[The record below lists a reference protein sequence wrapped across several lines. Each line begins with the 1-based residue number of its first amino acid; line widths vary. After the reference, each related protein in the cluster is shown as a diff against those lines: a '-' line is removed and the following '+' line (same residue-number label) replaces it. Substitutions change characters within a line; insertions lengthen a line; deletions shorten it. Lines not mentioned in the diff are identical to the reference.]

1 MATNSN
7 YDSAKKTTKLVRGIH
22 SWIKFQK
29 HQGVESL
36 TIQGKEALADL
47 SQDKNGDTNLILNAD
62 KDKVNTVAS
71 SVPYLA
77 VAHTITGTD
86 PNQEK
91 TATISQDLT
100 QFNLGSDGLI
110 DVSKTE
116 TSITLYTTKI
126 TEKINEVVTSAVT
139 TKETE
144 IKEYVN
150 TTLSTKETELKEF
163 VTEHTARAVGVSPSY
178 VADEI
183 RKVKEELTSE
193 INKQG
198 GSNLENRNLIIY
210 NRKGSYDESCAKFTI
225 SSASTMYTTI
235 VDVIYKGVNDN
246 PNDSDYSNATF
257 YVASGSISQLEQN
270 GVKLIQGNASDKI
283 DWDIIL
289 PEKGTYTSIELTIFG
304 DPKYVNDTE
313 YPYNLNI
320 IGDTSY
326 TPPIETAG
334 NTPQPI
340 S

>member
-1 MATNSN
+1 MA
-7 YDSAKKTTKLVRGIH
+7 KTTKLVQGIH

-36 TIQGKEALADL
+36 SIEGKQALADL

-77 VAHTITGTD
+77 ISHTTTGTD

-144 IKEYVN
+144 IKDYVN
-150 TTLSTKETELKEF
+150 TTLSAKETELKEF
-163 VTEHTARAVGVSPSY
+163 VTDHTAGAVGVSPSY

-183 RKVKEELTSE
+183 RKAKEELE
-193 INKQG
+193 AKINEYA
-198 GSNLENRNLIIY
+198 GSGSDVDTLHKCY
-210 NRKGSYDESCAKFTI
+210 WAKGSSSGQNSAKYAIHGVSNRVLI
-225 SSASTMYTTI
+225 SVSVSYYT
-235 VDVIYKGVNDN
+235 DGKKVIEQLFV
-246 PNDSDYSNATF
+246 S
-257 YVASGSISQLEQN
+257 SGEVTDFVKN
-270 GVKLIQGNASDKI
+270 GIGIECSNASDGN
-283 DWDIIL
+283 D
-289 PEKGTYTSIELTIFG
+289 LTITLPVKTDSFQVDLITYAYPFG
-304 DPKYVNDTE
+304 GFTDVNADVTPDP
-313 YPYNLNI
+313 
-320 IGDTSY
+320 SY
-326 TPPIETAG
+326 TPVRENTAPV
-334 NTPQPI
+334 PQ
-340 S
+340 

>member
-1 MATNSN
+1 MA
-7 YDSAKKTTKLVRGIH
+7 KTTKLVRGIH

-36 TIQGKEALADL
+36 SIEGKQALADL

-77 VAHTITGTD
+77 IAHTTTGTD

-91 TATISQDLT
+91 TVTISQDLT

-144 IKEYVN
+144 LKEYVN
-150 TTLSTKETELKEF
+150 TTLSAKETELKEF
-163 VTEHTARAVGVSPSY
+163 VTDHTAGAVGVSPSY

-183 RKVKEELTSE
+183 RKAKEELE
-193 INKQG
+193 AKINEHAG
-198 GSNLENRNLIIY
+198 GSSNPQTV
-210 NRKGSYDESCAKFTI
+210 KGITNI
-225 SSASTMYTTI
+225 
-235 VDVIYKGVNDN
+235 
-246 PNDSDYSNATF
+246 
-257 YVASGSISQLEQN
+257 ASGSPLNSANQPSSDSAYKFKLTGLYTMSFRPAFVANISYTLKN
-270 GVKLIQGNASDKI
+270 TDKTYTTTVYV
-283 DWDIIL
+283 
-289 PEKGTYTSIELTIFG
+289 PEKSSLVTVDGALTFKVAFDSIELIFDQEAHDVTVQGTIF
-304 DPKYVNDTE
+304 DSVTINNDTFV
-313 YPYNLNI
+313 I
-320 IGDTSY
+320 RMDTTY
-326 TPPIETAG
+326 IPGETRE
-334 NTPQPI
+334 NTAPVPQ
-340 S
+340 

>member
-1 MATNSN
+1 MA
-7 YDSAKKTTKLVRGIH
+7 KTTKLVRGIH

-36 TIQGKEALADL
+36 SIEGKQALADL

-77 VAHTITGTD
+77 VSHTTTGTD

-126 TEKINEVVTSAVT
+126 TEKINEVVTNTVT

-163 VTEHTARAVGVSPSY
+163 VTEHTAGAVGVSPAY

-183 RKVKEELTSE
+183 RKAKEELE
-193 INKQG
+193 AKINEHAG
-198 GSNLENRNLIIY
+198 GSSNNQSNGIELYLRSRYYQGN
-210 NRKGSYDESCAKFTI
+210 CAKFKLPKV
-225 SSASTMYTTI
+225 ST
-235 VDVIYKGVNDN
+235 GVTSILNVTFMGR
-246 PNDSDYSNATF
+246 SETF
-257 YVASGSISQLEQN
+257 YIYGGAIGVYTQN
-270 GVKLIQGNASDKI
+270 GVTVDFGNAADGVDWTITLPIMSNHTNFEIISYGYPYGKTPTTNWESITIQGD
-283 DWDIIL
+283 
-289 PEKGTYTSIELTIFG
+289 
-304 DPKYVNDTE
+304 DT
-313 YPYNLNI
+313 
-320 IGDTSY
+320 Y
-326 TPPIETAG
+326 TPPVEERRNTAPV
-334 NTPQPI
+334 PQ
-340 S
+340 